1 MAKSFT
7 AFQEGAVQMVF
18 VEDTKGQPIAGAG
31 NSARRNN
38 RLGPGEKGRDGGR
51 AITPAGHEGAN
62 PAEPE
67 IPHRSVEDFSERE
80 LLHAVAEFV
89 KFLREERARY
99 YPQGMPLGLK
109 TKSFLA
115 RFFDPALLGQVRIAK
130 MAGGRVPNPSFY
142 KEAKELG
149 FENLPDLKHQ
159 TTVTFLDVV
168 VFNEQVTERALF
180 HALVHATQVQ
190 VLGVDRFAQ
199 LFVRGFLR
207 TRSYFMVPLKAHA
220 FALDCQFA
228 ANRERGFSVETE
240 VARWL
245 REDRY

>member
-38 RLGPGEKGRDGGR
+38 RLDPTEKGKAGSLAATQADG
-51 AITPAGHEGAN
+51 EVAN
-62 PAEPE
+62 PAEPA
-67 IPHRSVEDFSERE
+67 IQVPAADNFSELE

-149 FENLPDLKHQ
+149 FKNLPDLKHQ

-190 VLGVDRFAQ
+190 VLGIDRYSQ

-207 TRSYFMVPLKAHA
+207 TKSYFMVPIKAHA

-228 ANRERGFSVETE
+228 ENRERGFSVETE

>member
-1 MAKSFT
+1 
-7 AFQEGAVQMVF
+7 MVY

-31 NSARRNN
+31 NSASRNN
-38 RLGPGEKGRDGGR
+38 RLDPGEKGKAGSR
-51 AITPAGHEGAN
+51 AVTPASGEATN
-62 PAEPE
+62 PAEPA
-67 IPHRSVEDFSERE
+67 IQVPAADNFSELE
-80 LLHAVAEFV
+80 LLHA
-89 KFLREERARY
+89 RARY

-149 FENLPDLKHQ
+149 FKNLPDLKHQ

-190 VLGVDRFAQ
+190 VLGIDRYSQ

-207 TRSYFMVPLKAHA
+207 TKSYFMVPIKAHA

-228 ANRERGFSVETE
+228 ENRERGFSVETE